1 LEGFEVSGISQA
13 AIEFSASPPKGGL
26 AAFYRSPAPSRER
39 AEGSAI
45 PLAGKT
51 VVIVHPAWHSCGT
64 HQVVVS
70 QLAAYKSLGART
82 ISIAI
87 MDNLLPAPDQGARWS
102 EYVSNTVNLGADRR
116 FYTAPTFSSLAK
128 TSLLRH
134 GWWPLIHGDQATWL
148 IELSKRAVAPAGL
161 EKETIDFIHANHY
174 FTMPLVEKIRAG
186 KRIPTILDTH
196 DIQARQYAL
205 RNRDGFF
212 IPPYATLEQ
221 MLTIELE
228 WMKRAD
234 VCVHLNQDERAFFL
248 RLLPEIRHALIHPA
262 VPPATRC
269 IGGPNIVIVAS
280 NNSANYHSL
289 RWFLKNVAPLVPNV
303 PISIFGNVD
312 AAFRKLDGPLYE
324 ANRNRFKGRVD
335 DIADVYAEAA
345 CVLLPTIE
353 GHGLSIKAVEAL
365 SSGAPIIA
373 TSQAFR
379 GIRFDP
385 RALRNLTIADDPAN
399 FAAAVREVD
408 VRPQR
413 LSARRAES
421 DTHRFYAAAFSST
434 QYANRLGALAS
445 GLISREMRKV
455 ETK

>member
-1 LEGFEVSGISQA
+1 M
-13 AIEFSASPPKGGL
+13 IE
-26 AAFYRSPAPSRER
+26 PS
-39 AEGSAI
+39 
-45 PLAGKT
+45 T
-51 VVIVHPAWHSCGT
+51 
-64 HQVVVS
+64 
-70 QLAAYKSLGART
+70 
-82 ISIAI
+82 
-87 MDNLLPAPDQGARWS
+87 
-102 EYVSNTVNLGADRR
+102 
-116 FYTAPTFSSLAK
+116 
-128 TSLLRH
+128 
-134 GWWPLIHGDQATWL
+134 
-148 IELSKRAVAPAGL
+148 RAVASAGL
-161 EKETIDFIHANHY
+161 ENETIDFIHANHY

-186 KRIPTILDTH
+186 KRIPKILDTH

-234 VCVHLNQDERAFFL
+234 VCVHLNQDERALFL
-248 RLLPEIRHALIHPA
+248 RLLPETRHALIHPA

-385 RALRNLTIADDPAN
+385 RELRNLTIADNAAD
-399 FAAAVREVD
+399 FAAALRDVE

-413 LSARRAES
+413 LFARRVES
-421 DTHRFYAAAFSST
+421 DTQRFYAAAFSST

-445 GLISREMRKV
+445 GLISREMRKF

>member
-1 LEGFEVSGISQA
+1 M
-13 AIEFSASPPKGGL
+13 
-26 AAFYRSPAPSRER
+26 R
-39 AEGSAI
+39 
-45 PLAGKT
+45 
-51 VVIVHPAWHSCGT
+51 
-64 HQVVVS
+64 
-70 QLAAYKSLGART
+70 
-82 ISIAI
+82 
-87 MDNLLPAPDQGARWS
+87 
-102 EYVSNTVNLGADRR
+102 
-116 FYTAPTFSSLAK
+116 
-128 TSLLRH
+128 
-134 GWWPLIHGDQATWL
+134 
-148 IELSKRAVAPAGL
+148 
-161 EKETIDFIHANHY
+161 
-174 FTMPLVEKIRAG
+174 
-186 KRIPTILDTH
+186 
-196 DIQARQYAL
+196 
-205 RNRDGFF
+205 
-212 IPPYATLEQ
+212 YATG
-221 MLTIELE
+221 MDSSSRE

-234 VCVHLNQDERAFFL
+234 ICIHLGQDERAFFL
-248 RLLPEIRHALIHPA
+248 RLSPEIRHALIHPA

-269 IGGPNIVIVAS
+269 IGGSNIVIVAS

-289 RWFLKNVAPLVPNV
+289 RWLLENVAPLTPDV
-303 PISIFGNVD
+303 PISIFGDVD
-312 AAFRKLDGPLYE
+312 AAFRKLDRALHE

-345 CVLLPTIE
+345 CVLPPTIE
-353 GHGLSIKAVEAL
+353 GGLSIKAVEAL

-379 GIRFDP
+379 GIRIDP
-385 RALRNLTIADDPAN
+385 RALRNLTIADDPAD